1 MSFGLGFWAAAG
13 AGGETSSYEL
23 ISTNIVSGSSTTV
36 LEFTSIPQS
45 YKHLQV
51 RYTNRTSASSTGQA
65 STRLGFNGNYAGN
78 FTYHRLY
85 GNGSSVL
92 SEGGTG
98 LNVSITGFVT
108 GANAATN
115 NFAAGVIDI
124 LDYSS
129 TTKYKTFRSLAGLTA
144 STDNRVSLASGV
156 FLQNTNALTS
166 MFFSFD
172 DGTNFVA
179 GSRFSLYGI
188 KG

>member
-13 AGGETSSYEL
+13 GVSNSFEL
-23 ISTNIVSGSSTTV
+23 ISSTVVSGTSTTTI
-36 LEFTSIPQS
+36 EFASIPQT

-51 RYTNRTSASSTGQA
+51 RYTNRTSGSSTGQA
-65 STRLGFNGNYAGN
+65 STRIGFNGNYAGN

-85 GNGSSVL
+85 GNGSSVI
-92 SEGGTG
+92 SEAGTG

-124 LDYSS
+124 LDYSA